1 LLPETATGADIEA
14 ARKLLIDRGAAD
26 GTTSGSIFTY
36 WYNRADMVEF
46 KHINTSS
53 VTISNYAWYS
63 CQALTSFPA
72 LDLSNSTIFNSAW
85 QSCGALTSFPA
96 LDMSSGTNFT
106 SAWNSCTALTSF
118 PAGAKLG
125 TAAANVSFESAW
137 RSSGLTS
144 FSTPLPT
151 ATNVNFAWLGCSSLT
166 SFSSDLSSAA
176 TAYQAWVNC
185 SSLESFTSALPLV
198 ANAHEAWAN
207 CNSLESFTT
216 VLPLVA
222 SVYQAWYG
230 CSSLTDFPSGV
241 FANWNPASISSGVF
255 NNAWFNCTSLT
266 AQSVENILVS
276 INASGKH
283 ATSDGDAYVNGV
295 NTQLGDAGI
304 DIDYDGTALSAAT
317 NTAIASLRDTK
328 GWSIFINGVEQTA

>member
-1 LLPETATGADIEA
+1 M
-14 ARKLLIDRGAAD
+14 
-26 GTTSGSIFTY
+26 SQGS
-36 WYNRADMVEF
+36 A
-46 KHINTSS
+46 
-53 VTISNYAWYS
+53 
-63 CQALTSFPA
+63 
-72 LDLSNSTIFNSAW
+72 FNSAF
-85 QSCGALTSFPA
+85 QSCASLTTI
-96 LDMSSGTNFT
+96 GTGVLLGTANATATVNFT
-106 SAWNSCTALTSF
+106 SAFISSGLTAL
-118 PAGAKLG
+118 PAGLDMSQGSAFNSAFQNCSSLTTIGNGVLLG
-125 TAAANVSFESAW
+125 TASASVDFTNAF
-137 RSSGLTS
+137 RASGLTS